1 MGADGCG
8 RPFWR
13 SHAHLAALSQADIE
27 VIVKPCASG
36 FSQQIRCVRMRS
48 LRSQSRRTSTRFFV
62 EELRAIAE
70 RRIACGARPLAL
82 SNIDHL
88 SGFALKRAA
97 FGFKLIGLALSGG
110 GIRSAAFN
118 LGVLQALAHRD
129 VLPRV
134 DYLSTVSGGGYIGSC
149 LTSLIS
155 GLGQRLTRDSF
166 PLPRFDP
173 RDTSRESDVL
183 RHIRKRSSYLIG
195 EPGLFRSETWRAI
208 SAYVSNFLIAT
219 LAMAPLLDCS
229 RVLRS

>member
-1 MGADGCG
+1 M
-8 RPFWR
+8 
-13 SHAHLAALSQADIE
+13 
-27 VIVKPCASG
+27 KPCASG
-36 FSQQIRCVRMRS
+36 FSSANPMCPDAEP
-48 LRSQSRRTSTRFFV
+48 SQSESKNFDEV
-62 EELRAIAE
+62 LPSAEELRAIAE

-149 LTSLIS
+149 
-155 GLGQRLTRDSF
+155 
-166 PLPRFDP
+166 
-173 RDTSRESDVL
+173 
-183 RHIRKRSSYLIG
+183 
-195 EPGLFRSETWRAI
+195 
-208 SAYVSNFLIAT
+208 
-219 LAMAPLLDCS
+219 
-229 RVLRS
+229 